1 MSIRKRSA
9 SADNHERW
17 LVSYADFITLLFA
30 FFVVMFA
37 STQTDK
43 SRAKAVSAAVSRAL
57 RDGTLAPKV
66 AAILGGTTHDK
77 GKGSAMM
84 HGPGGTERK
93 KSELGRDLNPS
104 PDLASS
110 MNVLADQLQQEI
122 KDQKVKLRLEP
133 RGLIIGLEAAAF
145 FPSGGDT
152 IEPSSYPT
160 IAKLAAVL
168 QDLPNP
174 LRLEGHTDSIPI
186 NTSRFRSNWELSAAR
201 SIAMLRLLNEQF
213 EITSKR
219 MAVIGYADTD
229 AVDSNETSEG
239 RARNR
244 RVDIVIVSEYGMR
257 AEPEQA
263 TSAFGEAK
271 KN

>member
-1 MSIRKRSA
+1 MRTRGRST

-43 SRAKAVSAAVSRAL
+43 ARAKAVSAAVQRAL
-57 RDGTLAPKV
+57 RDGTLAPKM
-66 AAILGGTTHDK
+66 AAILGGTPQDK
-77 GKGSAMM
+77 GKGNAMM
-84 HGPGGTERK
+84 HGPGGHETK
-93 KSELGRDLNPS
+93 KSEPKPEPNPS
-104 PDLASS
+104 ADLATS
-110 MNVLADQLQQEI
+110 MKVLADQLQQEI
-122 KDQKVKLRLEP
+122 RDQKVKLRLEP

-145 FPSGGDT
+145 FPSGGDV

-160 IAKLAAVL
+160 VEKLAAVL
-168 QDLPNP
+168 NNLPNS

-186 NTSRFRSNWELSAAR
+186 NTPRFRSNWELSAAR

-213 EITSKR
+213 GIVSKR
-219 MAVIGYADTD
+219 MAVVGYADTD

-244 RVDIVIVSEYGMR
+244 RVDIVIVSEYGMH
-257 AEPEQA
+257 AEPEQVSP
-263 TSAFGEAK
+263 TGEGAK
-271 KN
+271 KD